1 MANPAIKDPSNRIR
15 DVLAGEP
22 LVLSRGAFLD
32 SSQQELGGWLGRFLG
47 ELGIGFLT
55 EMVLV
60 LLKEALTNAARGFA
74 KRLYFQEK
82 GLDLNKP
89 ADYERGISGFRDEAI
104 ENWEEWLEDHPE
116 MMQSVRFTLVLRE
129 EIEFEI
135 RSSYEILPPEWKRI
149 SARIRNFNPAIS
161 FESAMEQNSD
171 EQEGAG
177 LGILLCLTLM
187 HNAGLDPTSFC
198 IESKDGQCITSFRI
212 PRSVVTPE
220 LKRAFLQRVE
230 NEVRDIPSF
239 PDFIAN
245 LIKLCDSE
253 QASVQRI
260 AAEIQRDPALTSS
273 VLKLVHSAGYM
284 TRIRNPTLTD
294 AVKVIGLKTVKNL
307 LMVTGVTNVIN
318 ARYRIRELEQ
328 IWERSHRVSF
338 FARQLSAGKGQI
350 SETVTIAGLL
360 HYLGKIVLLSLD
372 ERQMKIIQELY
383 DRRSVRSASAL
394 EENMLGIA
402 HPDIAGQ
409 LMERWR
415 FPANLTQSVRYQNR
429 PLHAPAEYK
438 DAVFHVHMA
447 ISIEEALSSKKG
459 FFFVDQEVLAAFQIE
474 SEKQFRVL
482 SERLKALYQSP

>member
-1 MANPAIKDPSNRIR
+1 MADLTIKDPSVRIR
-15 DVLAGEP
+15 EVLAGEP
-22 LVLSRGAFLD
+22 LVLNRGTFLD
-32 SSQQELGGWLGRFLG
+32 KSQQELGGFLGRLLA

-82 GLDLNKP
+82 GLNLAQDV
-89 ADYERGISGFRDEAI
+89 DYQRGIRGFRDEAI
-104 ENWEEWLEDHPE
+104 ENWDDWLLAHPE
-116 MMQSVRFTLVLRE
+116 MMKAVRFTLRLE
-129 EIEFEI
+129 EDLEFEI
-135 RSSYEILPPEWKRI
+135 QSDYEILPPEWERI
-149 SARIRNFNPAIS
+149 STRIKSFNPAVS

-187 HNAGLDPTSFC
+187 HNAGLDPGSFR
-198 IESKDGQCITSFRI
+198 IESSKGQSTTFFRI
-212 PRSVVTPE
+212 PRSVVTPQ
-220 LKRAFLQRVE
+220 LRKTFLERVAH
-230 NEVRDIPSF
+230 EVRDIPSF

-260 AAEIQRDPALTSS
+260 ASEIQRDPALTSS

-284 TRIRNPTLTD
+284 NRIRNPTLTD

-338 FARQLSAGKGQI
+338 FARQLAAGKAQL
-350 SETVTIAGLL
+350 SDVVTIAGLL

-372 ERQMKIIQELY
+372 ERQVKIIQELY
-383 DRRSVRSASAL
+383 DRRSVRSATAL

-402 HPDIAGQ
+402 HPEIGGQ

-415 FPANLTQSVRYQNR
+415 FPATLTESVRYQSR
-429 PLHAPAEYK
+429 PLHAPPEYR
-438 DAVFHVHMA
+438 DAVYHVYLA
-447 ISIEEALSSKKG
+447 TRIEESLSNKKG
-459 FFFVDQEVLAAFQIE
+459 FIFLEQEVLQAFAIE
-474 SEKQFRVL
+474 TESQFQAL
-482 SERLKALYQSP
+482 TQKLKALYQSS